1 MKWLK
6 VVPALLLL
14 PTLVACSSSSTT
26 TSPPPPPPRLYS
38 ASSTNTDVTFYTAP
52 FSASTTPGGSIT
64 GFISPFG
71 VAVDPTDATSK
82 VYIADTTAGTVAAYQ
97 RPNPIS
103 SLLFTV
109 VSGISPGEITF
120 DRAGN
125 LYYTDFTTAS
135 VHKVAHPVASG
146 SIPTALVTTGL
157 GFPQCAAADAAGNLY
172 VLDGGAAPHRVLMYV
187 PPYTGAPVITTSNM
201 SGNTD
206 ACGVDP
212 VNNEFFVG
220 NNAGSVL
227 GFTTPLTTGEA
238 PAVILTSSF
247 NAGNGAQQFGFTF
260 DSSGNLY
267 IASQVLAANV
277 VTSATISLYLGPTIT
292 SGQAAALSFPDV
304 SISTPGTFKQAKAL
318 AIGS

>member
-6 VVPALLLL
+6 LVPALVLL
-14 PTLVACSSSSTT
+14 PTLAACSSSSTT
-26 TSPPPPPPRLYS
+26 TSPPPPPPRVYS
-38 ASSTNTDVTFYTAP
+38 ASTSNTDVTFYTGP

-64 GFISPFG
+64 GFTSPFG

-82 VYIADTTAGTVAAYQ
+82 VFVADTAGTIAAYQ
-97 RPNPIS
+97 RPNPTS

-109 VSGISPGEITF
+109 ESGASPGEITF

-125 LYYTDFTTAS
+125 LYFTDFTTHNVS
-135 VHKVAHPVASG
+135 KVAHPVASG
-146 SIPTALVTTGL
+146 SVPTAIVTSGL
-157 GFPQCAAADAAGNLY
+157 NAPQCATADAAGNLY
-172 VLDGGAAPHRVLMYV
+172 VLDGGVAPHRVLMYV

-212 VNNEFFVG
+212 VNNEVFVG
-220 NNAGSVL
+220 NNAGSIL

-238 PAVILTSSF
+238 PAVVLTSSF
-247 NAGNGAQQFGFTF
+247 NAGNGAQQFGFSF
-260 DSSGNLY
+260 DSSGNFY
-267 IASQVLAANV
+267 IASQVFTAGVL
-277 VTSATISLYLGPTIT
+277 TSATISLYLGPTIT

-304 SISTPGTFKQAKAL
+304 SISTPANIKLSKAL